1 MFILLAVFGGLF
13 VLTQASSSSSVA
25 STLAV
30 TRKISSL
37 SLVDPGLFKDRG
49 RDLFSRDQLLNWA
62 KILHTGGTNQNRI
75 VDTSSLTKDELAY
88 ECWKAFGN
96 GIQVLDMGPMR
107 WQQVL
112 DATQGLLAYE
122 TYGREA
128 GNLGNAA
135 LRFFEI
141 ETWLLNYGFPGN
153 PGEGKFGF
161 KRCKIRQEFITLMI
175 QSIQS
180 SPALLLTHSK
190 ASAAGAR
197 SWYLGSPVLCPEQPP
212 VPAIFVGTQ
221 EEQAETFAAVTA
233 AFSYALNQ
241 LFVLSLDATPFM
253 YTAGDLLKGVLS
265 VVTAGISAAFPA
277 AAPAVAAGNV
287 VVDAAVA
294 GNLPSS
300 SGWSTLVD
308 ASSTFDDYS

>member
-13 VLTQASSSSSVA
+13 VLTQASSSSSSSVA
-25 STLAV
+25 SKLP
-30 TRKISSL
+30 
-37 SLVDPGLFKDRG
+37 LVDPGLFKARG
-49 RDLFSRDQLLNWA
+49 RDLFSREQLLSWA
-62 KILHTGGTNQNRI
+62 KILHAGGTNQNRI
-75 VDTSSLTKDELAY
+75 VDTALLTKDELAY

-96 GIQVLDMGPMR
+96 GVHVLNMGPMR
-107 WQQVL
+107 WRQVL

-122 TYGREA
+122 SYGREA
-128 GNLGNAA
+128 GNLGNAS

-141 ETWLLNYGFPGN
+141 ETWLLNYRYPGN
-153 PGEGKFGF
+153 PGEGKFGA
-161 KRCKIRQEFITLMI
+161 KRCKIRQKFITLMI
-175 QSIQS
+175 QSMQS
-180 SPALLLTHSK
+180 SPALLLTHSQ
-190 ASAAGAR
+190 ASAAGAK
-197 SWYLGSPVLCPEQPP
+197 SWYLGSPVLCPEQPA
-212 VPAIFVGTQ
+212 VPAVFVGTQ
-221 EEQAETFAAVTA
+221 EEQAETFAAATA
-233 AFSYALNQ
+233 AFSHALNQ

-253 YTAGDLLKGVLS
+253 YTAGDLLKGILS